1 MWKPMHPLCILHW
14 NTQLIISLLGMNNFP
29 QIILVSEIVITY
41 TLSLIS
47 MVHGNCSVYD
57 DYNLLREVRTFHFFK
72 NVSRWLF
79 LSFSFPALAFCI
91 STRPGFWFTLYF
103 RAAALQ
109 AVFHVHSTKSMNVF
123 WPLYFD
129 SVFFSTLSLKWI
141 FWKSSDSEKVQ
152 SSMFTFGCWTCHALW
167 PVAFQRGQSPLL
179 FWKRRLL
186 GKVWMKMVKTN
197 GLPPGP
203 DGFNA
208 MRNANLLLCF

>member
-1 MWKPMHPLCILHW
+1 MAIAVCMMIITFSVRLGHFIFLRTCPGGYFCLSPSQLLHFVFQQDLASGLPYTSELQHCKLSSMCIPLNPWMC
-14 NTQLIISLLGMNNFP
+14 
-29 QIILVSEIVITY
+29 
-41 TLSLIS
+41 
-47 MVHGNCSVYD
+47 
-57 DYNLLREVRTFHFFK
+57 
-72 NVSRWLF
+72 
-79 LSFSFPALAFCI
+79 
-91 STRPGFWFTLYF
+91 
-103 RAAALQ
+103 
-109 AVFHVHSTKSMNVF
+109 F

-152 SSMFTFGCWTCHALW
+152 SSMFTFGCRTCHALW

-208 MRNANLLLCF
+208 MRNANLLVCF